1 MTAPHRPHG
10 LTLTEAVTMSREMA
24 AESLFDVGPTAGSSI
39 SWDLDL
45 DDGRM
50 VTTTLRRLVDNGVI
64 ELSTW
69 LVDDAGAHL
78 YDPRDLPATARRAEA
93 QPATRAPSRGR
104 LLARTLLGSLLWAG
118 AVTAL
123 AGTPAVRDDLALVL
137 LGVLISLG
145 ALMGLV
151 ELEAGQP

>member
-78 YDPRDLPATARRAEA
+78 LDDLPATARRAEA